1 MKNRNSAFFRLIT
14 TPVHTKGDEL
24 LIKISELNQGRKT
37 DDVFLSDPNYFSAVP
52 GSPFAY
58 WIDINVYTLFKSC
71 PKFPDLSIVCRQ
83 GLISAD
89 DTRFLRLVWEAPF
102 IRATSKLDTTS
113 RSQWAFFAKGGEY
126 SKYYSDV
133 HLLVN
138 CSEDFIE
145 IIENANKKYPYL
157 QGTAKGILHAD
168 KEIFFR
174 PGLTWPRR
182 TNRFSV
188 RCLPSNGI
196 FADKGPAAFSP
207 TDNPED
213 LLALLAIMN
222 SSSFHNLVRIMVAGT
237 ELAQSFEVGL
247 IQQIPIP
254 LNLSTAKYE
263 LAQYAYQAFEIT
275 RQPYLDD
282 ETTNIFC
289 FPGLIRTVH
298 IGSSLNDQMKVIQ
311 QQENEARTK
320 LLKLQQRI
328 NTLVED
334 LYGIPNLS
342 GDGGIINDPS
352 DENADGESE
361 TTFSASKPT
370 SLVSDLVMW
379 CIGVAFG
386 RWDVRLSHNKEL
398 LPKIP
403 GPFDPLPEL
412 SPGML
417 QTIENKNISS
427 RNGPKE
433 YPLRIPWLGILVDDK
448 GHVDDI
454 EQRIREV
461 LLYVWQKNHESIEQ
475 EICQFL
481 EVRSLRLFIQ
491 KPNLFFAFHLKRY
504 SKSRRAAPIYW
515 PLSTPS
521 CSYTLWLYYH
531 RLNDQTLYTC
541 VNDFVDPKLKQVSEE
556 AAHLRL
562 KKGRS
567 AADEKE
573 LERLTDFERELRD
586 FREELL
592 RVAKFWK
599 PNLNDGVEITA
610 APLWK
615 LFQHKPWQKRLKET
629 WQKMEAG
636 EYDWAHLAYSIWP
649 ERVREKCKTDKS
661 LAIAHDLEE
670 LYVEPPASA
679 KKKKAKKPV
688 IDEET
693 EGWFNED

>member
-1 MKNRNSAFFRLIT
+1 M
-14 TPVHTKGDEL
+14 
-24 LIKISELNQGRKT
+24 KISELNQGRKT
-37 DDVFLSDPNYFSAVP
+37 DDVFLSDPNYFSALP

-58 WIDINVYTLFKSC
+58 WVNNQIIGLFSKLPSLQ
-71 PKFPDLSIVCRQ
+71 KAGYSIQ
-83 GLISAD
+83 IGASSHSD
-89 DTRFLRLVWEAPF
+89 FRFLRLTWEIPRF
-102 IRATSKLDTTS
+102 YKITSGK
-113 RSQWAFFAKGGEY
+113 WINFAKGGEY
-126 SKYYSDV
+126 SPYYYDI
-133 HLLVN
+133 HLCIN
-138 CSEDFIE
+138 WNNKAQEIKEFIS
-145 IIENANKKYPYL
+145 KQYPYL
-157 QGTAKGILHAD
+157 NGETDWLLHP
-168 KEIFFR
+168 ESSYFR

-188 RCLPSNGI
+188 RCLPSNCI
-196 FADKGPAAFSP
+196 FADKGPAAFCQN
-207 TDNPED
+207 DNPDD
-213 LLALLAIMN
+213 LLALLAVMN
-222 SSSFHNLVRIMVAGT
+222 SSSFHNLVRILVAGT

-254 LNLSTAKYE
+254 LNLSTAKKE
-263 LAQYAYQAFEIT
+263 LAQYAYQAFEII

-298 IGSSLNDQMKVIQ
+298 IGSSLNDQMNVIQ
-311 QQENEARTK
+311 QQENEARSK

-328 NTLVED
+328 NSLVED

-342 GDGGIINDPS
+342 GDGGIINGPS

-504 SKSRRAAPIYW
+504 SKSRRVAPIYW

-521 CSYTLWLYYH
+521 GSYTLWLYYH

-556 AAHLRL
+556 AARLRL

-615 LFQHKPWQKRLKET
+615 LFQYKPWQKRLKET
-629 WQKMEAG
+629 WQKLEAG

-670 LYVEPPASA
+670 LYVEPEKPL
-679 KKKKAKKPV
+679 KKGKPKKRAA
-688 IDEET
+688 DEET
-693 EGWFNED
+693 EGWFDED

>member
-1 MKNRNSAFFRLIT
+1 MKNRNSAFFRLVN

-24 LIKISELNQGRKT
+24 LIKISDLNRGRRT
-37 DDVFLSDPNYFSAVP
+37 DDIFLSDPIDFSAVP

-58 WIDINVYTLFKSC
+58 WVNNQVI
-71 PKFPDLSIVCRQ
+71 SIFTNLHSLHQ
-83 GLISAD
+83 EGYSIQIGASSHSD
-89 DTRFLRLVWEAPF
+89 YRFLRLTWEVPRFFGNA
-102 IRATSKLDTTS
+102 SEK
-113 RSQWAFFAKGGEY
+113 WKHFAKGGEY
-126 SKYYSDV
+126 SPYYYDI
-133 HLLVN
+133 HLCIN
-138 CSEDFIE
+138 WDKEPKE
-145 IIENANKKYPYL
+145 IQEYISKQYPYL
-157 QGTAKGILHAD
+157 YGETGWLLHP
-168 KEIFFR
+168 ESSYFR

-182 TNRFSV
+182 TNKFSV
-188 RCLPSNGI
+188 RCLPANCV

-207 TDNPED
+207 NDNPED
-213 LLALLAIMN
+213 LLALLAVMN
-222 SSSFHNLVRIMVAGT
+222 SSSFRNLVRILVAGT

-254 LNLSTAKYE
+254 LNLSTAKKE
-263 LAQYAYQAFEIT
+263 LAQYACQAFEIT

-298 IGSSLNDQMKVIQ
+298 NGSSLTNQLKVIN
-311 QQENEARTK
+311 QQEIEARSK
-320 LLKLQQRI
+320 LLKLQKLI
-328 NTLVED
+328 DSLVED

-361 TTFSASKPT
+361 VTYSASKPT

-379 CIGVAFG
+379 CIGVSFG
-386 RWDVRLSHNKEL
+386 RWDIRPSLNKEL

-403 GPFDPLPEL
+403 GPFDPLLEL

-417 QTIENKNISS
+417 QTEGNKNISS
-427 RNGPKE
+427 RNEPKG
-433 YPLRIPWLGILVDDK
+433 YPLRISWLGILVDDK
-448 GHVDDI
+448 GHVDDV

-461 LLYVWQKNHESIEQ
+461 LLFVWQKNHETIEQ
-475 EICQFL
+475 EICQLL

-491 KPNLFFAFHLKRY
+491 KPNMFFAYHLKRY

-556 AAHLRL
+556 AARLRV
-562 KKGRS
+562 KKGRN

-573 LERLTDFERELRD
+573 LERLTDFERELKD

-629 WQKMEAG
+629 WQKLEAG

-649 ERVREKCKTDKS
+649 ERVREKCKADKS

-688 IDEET
+688 VDEET
-693 EGWFNED
+693 EEWFNDD